1 MVSGSAA
8 VVVKT
13 GDIIAQVDTINQD
26 SFMEVETGNIV
37 IQVAP
42 DFPFR

>member
-1 MVSGSAA
+1 MA

-13 GDIIAQVDTINQD
+13 GDIIAHVDSISQD
-26 SFMEVETGNIV
+26 SFMELENGNVV
-37 IQVAP
+37 IHVAP